1 MGRASQPSPIIMNPN
16 KQEDRERLSRTM
28 SYWYRQLEPF
38 RRNRRHLIEDY
49 AGADYGQ
56 RNSLSSSSP
65 VYVNLMLQTAEAY
78 SISLAYNAP
87 RFLLTA
93 SRTSQIPFANR
104 FQLAL
109 NNYAEHTHLEVP
121 IRQII
126 QDAFFSL
133 GIAKVLLGDSHQV
146 MEELDPYAIPGMPM
160 VARVS
165 LDNHVHDG
173 NATEF
178 RKCAFIGDKYRMP
191 LALAKEDP
199 RFDKSVRKHLTA
211 SGNQASAEVGDAT
224 SSLAFDPPDREG
236 EYEDMVDLVDV
247 FLRQEN
253 LILTLPVDSKF
264 NLLDTGQKPLSIQE
278 WDGSET
284 GPYRFLS
291 FGEVPD
297 NVMPTSPAR
306 NVRGL
311 FVLYNNLLRKLA
323 QRARKQKDIPVYEAG
338 SEQDMKRLLAA
349 DDLEA
354 VQVNNKD
361 SIDVLKL
368 GGVDHTITG
377 FAQQIMELFKQQA
390 GNLDAM
396 AGLGPSSGTATQDM
410 LISQQVGKR
419 EAFAKRQVSRFV
431 SELGIDVAELIF
443 DDPVLVIPG
452 KETVPQTDIEVD
464 ASWYPEEFLPREG
477 NFLDYQIRV
486 DPYSMEYK
494 SPAER
499 LSALRETLTQAIM
512 PMMPLVEQQGGQFD
526 IQRYLEMEAELQ
538 DLPRLSELFTFETP
552 PMNPQQAGE
561 AGTKG
566 PVQQPSTPKE
576 YIRKNVSMGGNNNS
590 RMQSAIQE
598 MGRGNNQQP
607 GQLASQ

>member
-1 MGRASQPSPIIMNPN
+1 MNPSV
-16 KQEDRERLSRTM
+16 QEDRERLSRTM
-28 SYWYRQLEPF
+28 AYWFRQLEPF

-49 AGADYGQ
+49 AGADYG
-56 RNSLSSSSP
+56 RKTAFSSSSP

-87 RFLLTA
+87 KFLLTPA
-93 SRTSQIPFANR
+93 NVSQIPFAKR
-104 FQLAL
+104 FELAL
-109 NNYAEHTHLEVP
+109 NAYAEQTHLDVP
-121 IRQII
+121 LRQAI
-126 QDAFFSL
+126 QDAFFSI

-146 MEELDPYAIPGMPM
+146 MEELDPHAVPGMPM
-160 VARVS
+160 VSRVS

-173 NATEF
+173 TASEF
-178 RKCAFIGDKYRMP
+178 RKCAFIGDKYRMS
-191 LALAKEDP
+191 LALAKEDT
-199 RFDKSVRKHLTA
+199 RFDKSVRKDLTA
-211 SGNQASAEVGDAT
+211 SRQHDSSGGEEGAKDLSFDA
-224 SSLAFDPPDREG
+224 PDEEG
-236 EYEDMVDLVDV
+236 EYEDMIDLVDV
-247 FLRQEN
+247 FLRREN
-253 LILTLPVDSKF
+253 IIVTFEVDGKF
-264 NLLDTGQKPLSIQE
+264 NIKDTGKKPLSVQE
-278 WDGSET
+278 WDGTET

-311 FVLYNNLLRKLA
+311 FVLYNNLLRKMA
-323 QRARKQKDIPVYEAG
+323 MRARKQKDIPIYEAG
-338 SEQDMKRLLAA
+338 SEQDMKRLLGA

-377 FAQQIMELFKQQA
+377 FAQQILELFKQSA

-410 LISQQVGKR
+410 LINQQVGRR
-419 EAFAKRQVSRFV
+419 EAFAKRQVSKFT
-431 SELGIDVAELIF
+431 SEIGIDVAELMF

-452 KETVPQTDIEVD
+452 SRTVPKTDIEID

-486 DPYSMEYK
+486 DPYSMEYR

-512 PMMPLVEQQGGQFD
+512 PMMPLIEGQGGQFN

-538 DLPRLSELFTFETP
+538 DLPRLSELFTFEGSDPTKMQPEQEGMRTP
-552 PMNPQQAGE
+552 ASAPG
-561 AGTKG
+561 
-566 PVQQPSTPKE
+566 VPKE
-576 YIRKNVSMGGNNNS
+576 YIRKNVSMGGNSNS

-607 GQLASQ
+607 SQLASSRDNA

>member
-1 MGRASQPSPIIMNPN
+1 
-16 KQEDRERLSRTM
+16 M

-56 RNSLSSSSP
+56 RNAFSSSSP

-87 RFLLTA
+87 RFLLTPA
-93 SRTSQIPFANR
+93 RSAQIPFANR

-109 NNYAEHTHLEVP
+109 NNYAEHTHIEVP

-146 MEELDPYAIPGMPM
+146 MEELDPYAVPGMPM

-173 NATEF
+173 NASEF

-191 LALAKEDP
+191 LALAREDP
-199 RFDKSVRKHLTA
+199 RFDKSVRKNLTA
-211 SGNQASAEVGDAT
+211 SSAQGSDTGDAT

-236 EYEDMVDLVDV
+236 EYEDMIDLVDV
-247 FLRQEN
+247 YLRHEN
-253 LILTLPVDSKF
+253 IILTLVVDNKF
-264 NLLDTGQKPLSIQE
+264 TLLDTGQKPLSVQE
-278 WDGSET
+278 WDGTET

-311 FVLYNNLLRKLA
+311 FILYNNLLRKLA
-323 QRARKQKDIPVYEAG
+323 QRARKQKDIPIYEAG

-396 AGLGPSSGTATQDM
+396 AGLGPSSQTATQDM
-410 LISQQVGKR
+410 LINQQVGKR

-431 SELGIDVAELIF
+431 SELGIDVAELLF

-452 KETVPQTDIEVD
+452 KETIPQTDIEID

-486 DPYSMEYK
+486 DPYSMEYR
-494 SPAER
+494 SPADR

-512 PMMPLVEQQGGQFD
+512 PMMPLLEQQGGKFD
-526 IQRYLEMEAELQ
+526 IQRYLELEAELQ
-538 DLPRLSELFTFETP
+538 DLPRLSELFTFEAP
-552 PMNPQQAGE
+552 PPNQAQSEESGLRSP
-561 AGTKG
+561 A
-566 PVQQPSTPKE
+566 PSVSGPKE
-576 YIRKNVSMGGNNNS
+576 YIRKNVSMGGNTNS